1 MASLKTEI
9 CRKFVLR
16 YAVILNNSFITIPA
30 VSEFTVILSR
40 IQPSLKAGFTV
51 IQVVYNLPHAAKYCV
66 KYAITCIIQ
75 LLK

>member
-16 YAVILNNSFITIPA
+16 YALILSISFITIPA

-40 IQPSLKAGFTV
+40 IQPSLKAG
-51 IQVVYNLPHAAKYCV
+51 LR
-66 KYAITCIIQ
+66 
-75 LLK
+75 